1 MGATAALCGV
11 ALLCALGLGQR
22 PGAMP
27 SCGPGRFLAGEGTAA
42 RCCGPCAP
50 GEAPCPGR
58 NCTCVQAEFH
68 CGDPQCSTC
77 KHHACPPGQEAQP
90 RGSFSFG
97 FQCVE
102 CAEGTFSMGS
112 GAHCRPWAD
121 CSLLGFL
128 TAFPGNKTHN
138 AACIPGPVPRAP
150 SRWLLPVLLA
160 VTACILLLTAAQLG
174 LHIWQLNR
182 APAVPGATTTGS
194 RGVLQLAVPGGG
206 AWRPAGRG
214 EGPGGP
220 AGMSW
225 PEHRGRTPVALGAGV
240 LLPASGL
247 ALLPAP
253 VKLGVGQ

>member
-22 PGAMP
+22 PAAMP
-27 SCGPGRFLAGEGTAA
+27 SCGPGRFLDGQGTAA

-77 KHHACPPGQEAQP
+77 KHHVCPPGQEAQP

-102 CAEGTFSMGS
+102 CAEGTFSAGS
-112 GAHCRPWAD
+112 GALCRPWAD

-138 AACIPGPVPRAP
+138 AACVLGPVPREP
-150 SRWLLPVLLA
+150 SGWLLPVLLA
-160 VTACILLLTAAQLG
+160 VAACILFLTAAQLG

-182 APAVPGATTTGS
+182 WRRWPPEALLSLEPPP
-194 RGVLQLAVPGGG
+194 LAAEDSCSWQFPEEE
-206 AWRPAGRG
+206 RG
-214 EGPGGP
+214 ERL
-220 AGMSW
+220 A
-225 PEHRGRTPVALGAGV
+225 EEKARGILQA
-240 LLPASGL
+240 
-247 ALLPAP
+247 
-253 VKLGVGQ
+253 

>member
-22 PGAMP
+22 PAAMP
-27 SCGPGRFLAGEGTAA
+27 SCGPGRFLDGQGTAA

-77 KHHACPPGQEAQP
+77 KHHVCPPGQEAQP

-102 CAEGTFSMGS
+102 CAEGTFSAGS
-112 GAHCRPWAD
+112 GALCRPWAEEQD
-121 CSLLGFL
+121 PQCSLR
-128 TAFPGNKTHN
+128 
-138 AACIPGPVPRAP
+138 PGPGAQRAFRLAAASPTGRGSLYPVPDCCSAWPAHLAAEQVAQVAP
-150 SRWLLPVLLA
+150 R
-160 VTACILLLTAAQLG
+160 G
-174 LHIWQLNR
+174 
-182 APAVPGATTTGS
+182 PAVPGATTTGS
-194 RGVLQLAVPGGG
+194 RGLLQLAVPRGG
-206 AWRPAGRG
+206 AWRAASRG
-214 EGPGGP
+214 EGPRDP
-220 AGMSW
+220 AGVSW
-225 PEHRGRTPVALGAGV
+225 PEHRGRTPVALGV

>member
-112 GAHCRPWAD
+112 GAHCRPWAEEQD
-121 CSLLGFL
+121 PQCSLHPGPSAQS
-128 TAFPGNKTHN
+128 AFPL
-138 AACIPGPVPRAP
+138 AAAG
-150 SRWLLPVLLA
+150 
-160 VTACILLLTAAQLG
+160 
-174 LHIWQLNR
+174 
-182 APAVPGATTTGS
+182 
-194 RGVLQLAVPGGG
+194 
-206 AWRPAGRG
+206 PAGRDSLHPAPDCCSAWPAHLAAEQSPCCPWSHHHWQPRSPAAG
-214 EGPGGP
+214 SSRRRSVETGWQRRRPGG
-220 AGMSW
+220 SCRH
-225 PEHRGRTPVALGAGV
+225 E
-240 LLPASGL
+240 L
-247 ALLPAP
+247 A
-253 VKLGVGQ
+253 